1 MKKLTQKEKENIK
14 TGVIIVMG
22 IIILIGAIFFISEN
36 TGNRSGDKDPN
47 NSTST
52 EEVSDNPLLEEGEEL
67 KEEEQAEL
75 TSYTYDD
82 LKNSLKNKEKKL
94 VFLGSEYCG
103 WCIYQ
108 KPILKALVYKYNIE
122 INYLN
127 VGEMTSEQGEEL
139 ESLHE
144 NLEGF
149 GTPTFLVLEDGKVS
163 TIYEGARGT
172 SGMTEILKNHGF
184 ISE

>member
-1 MKKLTQKEKENIK
+1 MNKLTKNNKENIK

-22 IIILIGAIFFISEN
+22 IIILIGAIFFVSEN

-47 NSTST
+47 KATST
-52 EEVSDNPLLEEGEEL
+52 EQVSDNPLLEEGEEL
-67 KEEEQAEL
+67 KEEEQSEL
-75 TSYTYDD
+75 TSYKYDD
-82 LKNSLKNKEKKL
+82 LKNDLNKKEKKI

-127 VGEMTSEQGEEL
+127 VAEMTSEQGEKL

-149 GTPTFLVLEDGKVS
+149 GTPTFLIVENGKVS
-163 TIYEGARGT
+163 TVYEGARGT
-172 SGMTEILKNHGF
+172 SGMTEILKNHSF
-184 ISE
+184 INE